1 MICSQLLQVALLAF
15 AVLCQAGALPA
26 SIPEDLSI
34 RNDVAETRDV
44 PQVNTNEN
52 EQSRIPAIDEH
63 DSTRYEDLVP
73 AEPMVTP
80 LPVLELGDAVHRP
93 IVHVTSF
100 STEVRKR
107 EAAPTNAA
115 ALNS

>member
-1 MICSQLLQVALLAF
+1 MICSWLFQVAILAF
-15 AVLCQAGALPA
+15 AALCQAGALPA
-26 SIPEDLSI
+26 SIPEDRSTK
-34 RNDVAETRDV
+34 NDVPQIRVV
-44 PQVNTNEN
+44 PQVNTIEN
-52 EQSRIPAIDEH
+52 EQSRIPAIDQH
-63 DSTRYEDLVP
+63 DSVRYEDLVP
-73 AEPMVTP
+73 SEPMVTS
-80 LPVLELGDAVHRP
+80 LPVLELDDVVHRP